1 MVDVRRSTYILTC
14 EREFVP
20 LFVKV
25 QDLLVC
31 RELEKDAIKYI
42 KVIPIKICP
51 QSMEQRS
58 LIRVEGLTDS
68 AAVSFAVKVISLRNF
83 EAPTVPSYCLNGVRT
98 HELFK
103 IAVNRPFG
111 HIEFMCQ
118 IFAGVVPS
126 KAQRL

>member
-1 MVDVRRSTYILTC
+1 MRRSTYILTC

-68 AAVSFAVKVISLRNF
+68 AAVSFAVKVISL
-83 EAPTVPSYCLNGVRT
+83 SL
-98 HELFK
+98 
-103 IAVNRPFG
+103 I
-111 HIEFMCQ
+111 HI
-118 IFAGVVPS
+118 
-126 KAQRL
+126 